1 MKLEAWVNN
10 KFYEVF
16 SKKGRFKMAY
26 VTKQKAEYTP
36 TVNTQVNIIKNKLL
50 YVFAKKDR
58 FEKAD
63 VTTQN
68 AEYTPTVNTLVD
80 IVTRNIKNTVTRGSQ
95 LCTRVPIRT
104 CQSQPQPP

>member
-1 MKLEAWVNN
+1 MKQEAWTKI
-10 KFYEVF
+10 KFVEVF
-16 SKKGRFKMAY
+16 TVKGRFEKTD

-63 VTTQN
+63 VTKQN
-68 AEYTPTVNTLVD
+68 AE
-80 IVTRNIKNTVTRGSQ
+80 
-95 LCTRVPIRT
+95 
-104 CQSQPQPP
+104 